1 MKLGEYNVLTI
12 LRITTVGAYLG
23 DEFDN
28 DVLLPNKYLTQQM
41 SVGED
46 ITVFLYND
54 SEDRLVA
61 TTEKP
66 FIVLNQFAYL
76 QVKEVTPYGAFLDWG
91 LEKDLLVP
99 FREQTNKLEEG
110 KYYLI
115 YLMLDEST
123 NRLVATAKT
132 NKKYSTDTSEIEL
145 EKEVDLLI
153 CETFDLGV
161 KVIVNG
167 KHLGIVYLSDLT
179 RRLRRGDHEIG
190 YVFKIR
196 EDGKLDV
203 RLEQSGYQKIEP
215 SAERLLALMKNRKG
229 TLFLTDK
236 SDPDDIRDQVGMSKK
251 TFKQAVG
258 NLYKNKLIQLNPDSI
273 SII

>member
-1 MKLGEYNVLTI
+1 MKLGDYNVLTI

-28 DVLLPNKYLTQQM
+28 DVLLPNKYLTQEM

-46 ITVFLYND
+46 IKVFLYKD

-66 FIVLNQFAYL
+66 FIILNEFAYL
-76 QVKEVTPYGAFLDWG
+76 KVKEVNPYGAFLDWG

-123 NRLVATAKT
+123 DRLVATAKT

-145 EKEVDLLI
+145 DKEVDLLI

-167 KHLGIVYLSDLT
+167 KHLGIIYLSDLT
-179 RRLRRGDHEIG
+179 RRLRRGDNEVG
-190 YVFKIR
+190 YVFNIR

-203 RLEQSGYQKIEP
+203 RLEKSGYQKIEP
-215 SAERLLALMKNRKG
+215 SAERLLALIKNRKG

-251 TFKQAVG
+251 TFKQAIG

>member
-46 ITVFLYND
+46 IEVFLYKD

-66 FIVLNQFAYL
+66 YIILNEFAYL
-76 QVKEVTPYGAFLDWG
+76 KVKEVNPYGAFLDWG

-123 NRLVATAKT
+123 DRLVATAKT
-132 NKKYSTDTSEIEL
+132 NKKYSIDTSEIEL
-145 EKEVDLLI
+145 DKEVDLLI

-179 RRLRRGDHEIG
+179 RRLRRGDNEIG
-190 YVFKIR
+190 YVFNIR

-203 RLEQSGYQKIEP
+203 RLEKSGYQKIEP
-215 SAERLLALMKNRKG
+215 SAERLLALINELESG
-229 TLFLTDK
+229 
-236 SDPDDIRDQVGMSKK
+236 
-251 TFKQAVG
+251 
-258 NLYKNKLIQLNPDSI
+258 IQKAF
-273 SII
+273 

>member
-1 MKLGEYNVLTI
+1 MKLGEYNTLRI
-12 LRITTVGAYLG
+12 LRLTTVGAYLG
-23 DEFDN
+23 DEHDN
-28 DVLLPNKYLTQQM
+28 DVLLPNKYVTQEM

-46 ITVFLYND
+46 VNVFLYKD

-66 FIVLNQFAYL
+66 YITLNEFAYL
-76 QVKEVTPYGAFLDWG
+76 QVKQLTPFGAFLDWG

-99 FREQTNKLEEG
+99 FREQTSKLEED

-115 YLMLDEST
+115 YLKLDEET

-132 NKKYSTDTSEIEL
+132 NKYFSTDTSELEL
-145 EKEVDLLI
+145 NQEVDLLI

-161 KVIVNG
+161 KIVVNG
-167 KHLGIVYLSDLT
+167 KFLGIIYHNDVN
-179 RRLRRGDHEIG
+179 RKLRRGDYTKGFI
-190 YVFKIR
+190 YNIR

-203 RLEQSGYQKIEP
+203 RLEVSGYAKVEP
-215 SAERLLALMKNRKG
+215 NAEKLLAILNNRKG
-229 TLFLTDK
+229 VLYLTDK
-236 SDPDDIRDQVGMSKK
+236 SDPDDIRDAVGMSKK

-258 NLYKNKLIQLNPDSI
+258 NLYKQKKIRINPDSI
-273 SII
+273 EIL

>member
-1 MKLGEYNVLTI
+1 MKLGEYNILTI

-46 ITVFLYND
+46 ITVFLYKD

-66 FIVLNQFAYL
+66 YIVLNEFAYL
-76 QVKEVTPYGAFLDWG
+76 KVKEVNPYGAFLDWG

-99 FREQTNKLEEG
+99 FREQTNNLEED

-123 NRLVATAKT
+123 DRLVATAKT
-132 NKKYSTDTSEIEL
+132 NKKFSTDTSEIEL
-145 EKEVDLLI
+145 DKEVSLLI
-153 CETFDLGV
+153 CETFDVGV
-161 KVIVNG
+161 KVVVNG
-167 KHLGIVYLSDLT
+167 KFLGIIYHSDLT
-179 RRLRRGDHEIG
+179 RRLRRGDTETG
-190 YVFKIR
+190 FVFNIR

-203 RLEQSGYQKIEP
+203 RLEKSGYQKVEP
-215 SAERLLALMKNRKG
+215 SAERLLALIKNRKG

-251 TFKQAVG
+251 TFKQAIG

>member
-1 MKLGEYNVLTI
+1 MKLGEFNVLTI

-46 ITVFLYND
+46 VRVFLYKD

-61 TTEKP
+61 TTETP
-66 FIVLNQFAYL
+66 FITLNQFAYL
-76 QVKEVTPYGAFLDWG
+76 RVKEVTPFGAFLDWG

-99 FREQTNKLEEG
+99 FREQTSKLEED

-115 YLMLDEST
+115 YLMLDHST
-123 NRLVATAKT
+123 DRLVATAKT
-132 NKKYSTDTSEIEL
+132 NKRFSTDTSEIKVDE
-145 EKEVDLLI
+145 EVDLLI

-161 KVIVNG
+161 KVVING
-167 KHLGIVYLSDLT
+167 KFLGIIYNNDVN
-179 RRLRRGDHEIG
+179 RKLRRGDHEKG
-190 YVFKIR
+190 YVYNIR

-203 RLEQSGYQKIEP
+203 RLDKSGYQKIEP
-215 SAERLLALMKNRKG
+215 SSERLLALLRNRKG
-229 TLFLTDK
+229 ILYLTDK
-236 SDPDDIRDQVGMSKK
+236 SDPDDIRAQVGMSKK

-258 NLYKNKLIQLNPDSI
+258 NLYKNKLISLNPDSI

>member
-258 NLYKNKLIQLNPDSI
+258 NIYKNKLIQLNPDSI

>member
-1 MKLGEYNVLTI
+1 MNLGKYNTLRI
-12 LRITTVGAYLG
+12 LRLTTVGAYLG
-23 DEFDN
+23 DEEGN
-28 DVLLPNKYLTQQM
+28 DVLLPNKYVTQEM

-46 ITVFLYND
+46 VNVFLYKD

-66 FIVLNQFAYL
+66 YITLNEFAYL
-76 QVKEVTPYGAFLDWG
+76 QVKQLTPFGAFLDWG

-99 FREQTNKLEEG
+99 FREQTSKLEEE

-115 YLMLDEST
+115 YLKLDEET

-132 NKKYSTDTSEIEL
+132 NKYFTTDTSELEL
-145 EKEVDLLI
+145 NQEVDLLI

-161 KVIVNG
+161 KIVVNG
-167 KHLGIVYLSDLT
+167 KFLGIIYHNDVN
-179 RRLRRGDHEIG
+179 RKLRRGDYTKG
-190 YVFKIR
+190 FVYNIR

-203 RLEQSGYQKIEP
+203 RLEVSGYAKVEP
-215 SAERLLALMKNRKG
+215 NAEKLLAILNNRNG
-229 TLFLTDK
+229 VLYLTDK
-236 SDPDDIRDQVGMSKK
+236 SDPDDIREAVGMSKK

-258 NLYKNKLIQLNPDSI
+258 NLYKQKKIRINPDSI
-273 SII
+273 EIL

>member
-1 MKLGEYNVLTI
+1 MKLGEYNTLRI
-12 LRITTVGAYLG
+12 LRLTTVGAYLG
-23 DEFDN
+23 DEHDN
-28 DVLLPNKYLTQQM
+28 DVLLPNKYVTQEM

-46 ITVFLYND
+46 VNVFLYKD

-66 FIVLNQFAYL
+66 YITLNEFAYL
-76 QVKEVTPYGAFLDWG
+76 QVKQLTPFGAFLDWG

-99 FREQTNKLEEG
+99 FREQTSKLEED

-115 YLMLDEST
+115 YLKLDEET

-132 NKKYSTDTSEIEL
+132 NKYFSTDTSELEL
-145 EKEVDLLI
+145 NQEVDLLI

-161 KVIVNG
+161 KIVVNG
-167 KHLGIVYLSDLT
+167 KFLGIVYHNDVN
-179 RRLRRGDHEIG
+179 RKLRRGDYTKGFI
-190 YVFKIR
+190 YNIR

-203 RLEQSGYQKIEP
+203 RLEVSGYAKVEP
-215 SAERLLALMKNRKG
+215 NAEKLLAILNNRNG
-229 TLFLTDK
+229 VLYLTDK
-236 SDPDDIRDQVGMSKK
+236 SDPDDIRDAVGMSKK

-258 NLYKNKLIQLNPDSI
+258 NLYKQKKNQDKS
-273 SII
+273 

>member
-1 MKLGEYNVLTI
+1 MKLGEYNTLRI
-12 LRITTVGAYLG
+12 LRLTTVGAYLG
-23 DEFDN
+23 DEHDN
-28 DVLLPNKYLTQQM
+28 DVLLPNKYVTQEM

-46 ITVFLYND
+46 VNVFLYKD

-66 FIVLNQFAYL
+66 YITLNEFAYL
-76 QVKEVTPYGAFLDWG
+76 QVKQLTPFGAFLDWG

-99 FREQTNKLEEG
+99 FREQTSKLEED

-115 YLMLDEST
+115 YLKLDEET

-132 NKKYSTDTSEIEL
+132 NKYFSTDTSELEL
-145 EKEVDLLI
+145 NQEVDLLI

-161 KVIVNG
+161 KIVVNG
-167 KHLGIVYLSDLT
+167 KFLGIIYHNDVN
-179 RRLRRGDHEIG
+179 RKLRRGDYTKGFI
-190 YVFKIR
+190 YNIR

-203 RLEQSGYQKIEP
+203 RLEVSGYAKVEP
-215 SAERLLALMKNRKG
+215 NAEKLLAILNNRNG
-229 TLFLTDK
+229 VLYLTDK
-236 SDPDDIRDQVGMSKK
+236 SDPDDIRDAVGMSKK

-258 NLYKNKLIQLNPDSI
+258 NLYKQKKIRINPDSI
-273 SII
+273 EIL

>member
-179 RRLRRGDHEIG
+179 RRLRRGDNEIG

>member
-1 MKLGEYNVLTI
+1 MKLGEYNILTI

-46 ITVFLYND
+46 INVFLYKD

-66 FIVLNQFAYL
+66 YIVLNQFAYL
-76 QVKEVTPYGAFLDWG
+76 QVKEVNPYGAFLDWG

-123 NRLVATAKT
+123 DRLVATAKT
-132 NKKYSTDTSEIEL
+132 NKKYSIDTTEIEL
-145 EKEVDLLI
+145 DKEVDLLI

-179 RRLRRGDHEIG
+179 RRLRRGDNEIG
-190 YVFKIR
+190 YVFNIR

-203 RLEQSGYQKIEP
+203 RLEKSGYQKIEP
-215 SAERLLALMKNRKG
+215 SAERLLALIKNRKG

-258 NLYKNKLIQLNPDSI
+258 NLYKNKLIQLNTDSI

>member
-1 MKLGEYNVLTI
+1 MKLGEYNTLRI
-12 LRITTVGAYLG
+12 LRLTTVGAYLG
-23 DEFDN
+23 DEHDN
-28 DVLLPNKYLTQQM
+28 DVLLPNKYVTQEM

-46 ITVFLYND
+46 VNVFLYKD

-66 FIVLNQFAYL
+66 YITLNEFAYL
-76 QVKEVTPYGAFLDWG
+76 QVKQLTPFGAFLDWG

-99 FREQTNKLEEG
+99 FREQTSKLEED

-115 YLMLDEST
+115 YLKLDEET

-132 NKKYSTDTSEIEL
+132 NKYYTTDTSELEL
-145 EKEVDLLI
+145 NQEVDLLI

-161 KVIVNG
+161 KIVVNG
-167 KHLGIVYLSDLT
+167 KFLGIIYHNDVN
-179 RRLRRGDHEIG
+179 RKLRRGDYTKGFI
-190 YVFKIR
+190 YNIR

-203 RLEQSGYQKIEP
+203 RLEVSGYAKVEP
-215 SAERLLALMKNRKG
+215 NAEKLLAILNNRKG
-229 TLFLTDK
+229 VLYLTDK
-236 SDPDDIRDQVGMSKK
+236 SDPDDIRDAVGMSKK

-258 NLYKNKLIQLNPDSI
+258 NLYKQKKIRINPDSI
-273 SII
+273 EIL

>member
-1 MKLGEYNVLTI
+1 MKLGEYNILTI

-46 ITVFLYND
+46 INVFLYKD

-66 FIVLNQFAYL
+66 YIVLNQFAYL
-76 QVKEVTPYGAFLDWG
+76 QVKEVNPYGAFLDWG

-123 NRLVATAKT
+123 DRLVATAKT
-132 NKKYSTDTSEIEL
+132 NKKYSIDTTEIEIG
-145 EKEVDLLI
+145 KEVDLLI

-179 RRLRRGDHEIG
+179 RRLRRGDNEIG
-190 YVFKIR
+190 YVFNIR

-203 RLEQSGYQKIEP
+203 RLEKSGYQKIEP
-215 SAERLLALMKNRKG
+215 SAERLLALIKNRKG

-258 NLYKNKLIQLNPDSI
+258 NLYKNKLIQLNTDSI

>member
-1 MKLGEYNVLTI
+1 MKLGEYNVLTL

-28 DVLLPNKYLTQQM
+28 DVLLPNKYITQQM
-41 SVGED
+41 SVGDEVS
-46 ITVFLYND
+46 VFLYKD

-66 FIVLNQFAYL
+66 YITLNSFAYL
-76 QVKEVTPYGAFLDWG
+76 QVKQVTPFGAFLDWG

-99 FREQTNKLEEG
+99 FREQTNKLEED

-115 YLMLDEST
+115 YLMLDHAT
-123 NRLVATAKT
+123 DRLVATAKT
-132 NKKYSTDTSEIEL
+132 NKRFSTDTSTIEAGD
-145 EKEVDLLI
+145 EVELLI

-161 KVIVNG
+161 KVVVDG
-167 KHLGIVYLSDLT
+167 KFLGIIYHNDVN
-179 RRLRRGDHEIG
+179 RKLRRGDTTIG
-190 YVFKIR
+190 YVYNIR
-196 EDGKLDV
+196 EDSKLDV
-203 RLEQSGYQKIEP
+203 RLDKSGYQKVEP
-215 SAERLLALMKNRKG
+215 SAQRLFALMQNRKG
-229 TLFLTDK
+229 ILYLTDK

>member
-76 QVKEVTPYGAFLDWG
+76 QVKEVNPYGAFLDWG

-203 RLEQSGYQKIEP
+203 RLEQSGYQKIES

>member
-41 SVGED
+41 SVGEE
-46 ITVFLYND
+46 IEVFLYKD

-61 TTEKP
+61 TTEEPYIK
-66 FIVLNQFAYL
+66 LNEFAYL
-76 QVKEVTPYGAFLDWG
+76 RVKEVNPFGAFLDWG

-99 FREQTNKLEEG
+99 FREQTNKLEED

-115 YLMLDEST
+115 YLMLDTST
-123 NRLVATAKT
+123 DRLVATAKT
-132 NKKYSTDTSEIEL
+132 NKRFSTDTSEIILNE
-145 EKEVDLLI
+145 EVELLI

-161 KVIVNG
+161 KVIING
-167 KHLGIVYLSDLT
+167 KFLGIIYHNDLN
-179 RRLRRGDHEIG
+179 RKLRRGDYDKG
-190 YVFKIR
+190 FVYNIR

-203 RLEQSGYQKIEP
+203 RLDKSGYQKIEP
-215 SAERLLALMKNRKG
+215 NSERLLALMKNRKG
-229 TLFLTDK
+229 ILYLTDK

-258 NLYKNKLIQLNPDSI
+258 NLYKNK
-273 SII
+273 

>member
-1 MKLGEYNVLTI
+1 MKLGEYNVLTL

-23 DEFDN
+23 DEDDN
-28 DVLLPNKYLTQQM
+28 DVLLPNKYLTKDM
-41 SVGED
+41 SVGDEVS
-46 ITVFLYND
+46 VFLYKD
-54 SEDRLVA
+54 SEDRMVA

-66 FIVLNQFAYL
+66 FITLNSFAYL
-76 QVKEVTPYGAFLDWG
+76 RVKQVTPYGAFLDWG

-99 FREQTNKLEEG
+99 FREQTNKLEED

-115 YLMLDEST
+115 YLMLDYAT
-123 NRLVATAKT
+123 DRLVATAKT
-132 NKKYSTDTSEIEL
+132 NKRFTTDTSEIIVGD
-145 EKEVDLLI
+145 EVELLI

-161 KVIVNG
+161 KVVVEG
-167 KHLGIVYLSDLT
+167 KFLGIIYHNDVN
-179 RRLRRGDHEIG
+179 RKLRRGDTTVG
-190 YVFKIR
+190 YVYNVR

-203 RLEQSGYQKIEP
+203 RLDKSGYQKIEP
-215 SAERLLALMKNRKG
+215 SAQRLLALMQNRKG
-229 TLFLTDK
+229 TLYLTDK

>member
-215 SAERLLALMKNRKG
+215 SAERLIALMKNRNG

>member
-1 MKLGEYNVLTI
+1 MKLGEYNVLTL

-23 DEFDN
+23 DEDDN
-28 DVLLPNKYLTQQM
+28 DVLLPNKYLTKDM
-41 SVGED
+41 SVGDEVS
-46 ITVFLYND
+46 VFLYKD
-54 SEDRLVA
+54 SEDRMVA

-66 FIVLNQFAYL
+66 FITLNSFAYL
-76 QVKEVTPYGAFLDWG
+76 RVKQVTPYGAFLDWG

-99 FREQTNKLEEG
+99 FREQTNKLEED

-115 YLMLDEST
+115 YLMLDYAT
-123 NRLVATAKT
+123 DRLVATAKT
-132 NKKYSTDTSEIEL
+132 NKRFTTDTSEIIVGD
-145 EKEVDLLI
+145 EVELLI

-161 KVIVNG
+161 KVVVEG
-167 KHLGIVYLSDLT
+167 KFLGIIYHNDVN
-179 RRLRRGDHEIG
+179 RKLRRGDTTVG
-190 YVFKIR
+190 YVYNIR

-203 RLEQSGYQKIEP
+203 RLDKSGYQKIEP
-215 SAERLLALMKNRKG
+215 SAQRLLALMQNRKG
-229 TLFLTDK
+229 TLYLTDK

>member
-1 MKLGEYNVLTI
+1 
-12 LRITTVGAYLG
+12 
-23 DEFDN
+23 
-28 DVLLPNKYLTQQM
+28 M

-46 ITVFLYND
+46 ITVFLYKD

-66 FIVLNQFAYL
+66 YIVLHEFAYL
-76 QVKEVTPYGAFLDWG
+76 KVKEVNPYGAFLDWG

-99 FREQTNKLEEG
+99 FREQTNNLEED

-123 NRLVATAKT
+123 DRLVATAKT
-132 NKKYSTDTSEIEL
+132 NKKFSTDTSEIEL
-145 EKEVDLLI
+145 DKEVSLLI
-153 CETFDLGV
+153 CETFDVGV
-161 KVIVNG
+161 KVVVNG
-167 KHLGIVYLSDLT
+167 KFLGIIYHSDLT
-179 RRLRRGDHEIG
+179 RRLRRGDTETG
-190 YVFKIR
+190 YVFNSR

-203 RLEQSGYQKIEP
+203 RLEKSGYQKVEP
-215 SAERLLALMKNRKG
+215 SAERLLALIKNRKG

-251 TFKQAVG
+251 TFKQAIG

>member
-41 SVGED
+41 SVGEE
-46 ITVFLYND
+46 INVFLYKD

-66 FIVLNQFAYL
+66 YIVLNQFAYL
-76 QVKEVTPYGAFLDWG
+76 QVKEVNPYGAFLDWG

-123 NRLVATAKT
+123 DRLVATAKT
-132 NKKYSTDTSEIEL
+132 NKKYSVDTSDIEL
-145 EKEVDLLI
+145 DKEVDLLI

-179 RRLRRGDHEIG
+179 RRLRRGDNEIG
-190 YVFKIR
+190 YVFNIR

-203 RLEQSGYQKIEP
+203 RLEKSGYQKIEP
-215 SAERLLALMKNRKG
+215 SAERLLALIKNRKG

>member
-46 ITVFLYND
+46 IEVFLYKD

-66 FIVLNQFAYL
+66 YITLNEFAYL
-76 QVKEVTPYGAFLDWG
+76 QVKEVNPYGAFLDWG

-123 NRLVATAKT
+123 DRLVATAKT
-132 NKKYSTDTSEIEL
+132 NKKYSTDTSEIEID
-145 EKEVDLLI
+145 KEVNLLI

-179 RRLRRGDHEIG
+179 RRLRRGDNEVG
-190 YVFKIR
+190 YVFNIR

-203 RLEQSGYQKIEP
+203 RLEKSGYQKIEP
-215 SAERLLALMKNRKG
+215 SAERLLALIKNRKG

>member
-1 MKLGEYNVLTI
+1 MNLGKYNTLRI
-12 LRITTVGAYLG
+12 LRLTTVGAYLG
-23 DEFDN
+23 DDEGN
-28 DVLLPNKYLTQQM
+28 DVLLPNKYVTQEM

-46 ITVFLYND
+46 VNVFLYKD

-66 FIVLNQFAYL
+66 YITLNEFAYL
-76 QVKEVTPYGAFLDWG
+76 QVKQLTPFGAFLDWG

-99 FREQTNKLEEG
+99 FREQTSKLEEE

-115 YLMLDEST
+115 YLKLDEET

-132 NKKYSTDTSEIEL
+132 NKYYTTDTSDLEL
-145 EKEVDLLI
+145 NQEVDLLI

-161 KVIVNG
+161 KIVVNG
-167 KHLGIVYLSDLT
+167 KFLGIIYHNDVN
-179 RRLRRGDHEIG
+179 RKLRRGDYTKG
-190 YVFKIR
+190 FVYNIR

-203 RLEQSGYQKIEP
+203 RLEVSGYAKVEP
-215 SAERLLALMKNRKG
+215 NAEKLLAILNNRNG
-229 TLFLTDK
+229 VLYLTDK
-236 SDPDDIRDQVGMSKK
+236 SDPDDIREAVGMSKK

-258 NLYKNKLIQLNPDSI
+258 NLYKQKKIRINPDSI
-273 SII
+273 EIL

>member
-1 MKLGEYNVLTI
+1 MKLGEYNTLRI
-12 LRITTVGAYLG
+12 LRLTTVGAYLG
-23 DEFDN
+23 DEHDN
-28 DVLLPNKYLTQQM
+28 DVLLPNKYVTQEM

-46 ITVFLYND
+46 INVFLYKD

-66 FIVLNQFAYL
+66 YITLNEFAYL
-76 QVKEVTPYGAFLDWG
+76 QVKQLTPFGAFLDWG

-99 FREQTNKLEEG
+99 FREQTSKLEED

-115 YLMLDEST
+115 YLKLDEET

-132 NKKYSTDTSEIEL
+132 NKYFTTDTSEL
-145 EKEVDLLI
+145 EINQEVDLLI

-161 KVIVNG
+161 KIVVNG
-167 KHLGIVYLSDLT
+167 KFLGIIYHNDVN
-179 RRLRRGDHEIG
+179 RKLRRGDYTKGFI
-190 YVFKIR
+190 YNIR

-203 RLEQSGYQKIEP
+203 RLEVSGYAKVEP
-215 SAERLLALMKNRKG
+215 NAEKLLAILNNRNG
-229 TLFLTDK
+229 VLYLTDK
-236 SDPDDIRDQVGMSKK
+236 SDPDDIRDAVGMSKK

-258 NLYKNKLIQLNPDSI
+258 NLYKQKKIRINPDSI
-273 SII
+273 EIL

>member
-1 MKLGEYNVLTI
+1 MNLGKYNTLRI
-12 LRITTVGAYLG
+12 LRLTTVGAYLG
-23 DEFDN
+23 DDEGN
-28 DVLLPNKYLTQQM
+28 DVLLPNKYVTQEM

-46 ITVFLYND
+46 VNVFLYKD

-66 FIVLNQFAYL
+66 YITLNEFAYL
-76 QVKEVTPYGAFLDWG
+76 QVKQLTPFGAFLDWG

-99 FREQTNKLEEG
+99 FREQTSKLEEE

-115 YLMLDEST
+115 YLKLDEET

-132 NKKYSTDTSEIEL
+132 NKYYTTDTSELEL
-145 EKEVDLLI
+145 NQEVDLLI

-161 KVIVNG
+161 KIVVNG
-167 KHLGIVYLSDLT
+167 KFLGIIYHNDVN
-179 RRLRRGDHEIG
+179 RKLRRGDYTKG
-190 YVFKIR
+190 FVYNIR

-203 RLEQSGYQKIEP
+203 RLEVSGYAKVEP
-215 SAERLLALMKNRKG
+215 NAEKLLAILNNRNG
-229 TLFLTDK
+229 VLYLTDK
-236 SDPDDIRDQVGMSKK
+236 SDPDDIREAVGMSKK

-258 NLYKNKLIQLNPDSI
+258 NLYKQKKIRINPDSI
-273 SII
+273 EIL

>member
-1 MKLGEYNVLTI
+1 
-12 LRITTVGAYLG
+12 
-23 DEFDN
+23 
-28 DVLLPNKYLTQQM
+28 
-41 SVGED
+41 
-46 ITVFLYND
+46 
-54 SEDRLVA
+54 
-61 TTEKP
+61 
-66 FIVLNQFAYL
+66 
-76 QVKEVTPYGAFLDWG
+76 
-91 LEKDLLVP
+91 
-99 FREQTNKLEEG
+99 
-110 KYYLI
+110 
-115 YLMLDEST
+115 MLDEST